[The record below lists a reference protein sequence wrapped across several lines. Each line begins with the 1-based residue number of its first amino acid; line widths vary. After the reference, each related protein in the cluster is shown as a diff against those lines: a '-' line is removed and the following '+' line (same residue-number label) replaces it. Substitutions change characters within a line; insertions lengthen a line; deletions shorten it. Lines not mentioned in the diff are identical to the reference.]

1 MPEVLELQRE
11 YKDTDKVALLMRW
24 RARARLGRGVVLQ
37 LEKPGMT
44 IVKIA
49 DEMGVV
55 DEQVRRYR
63 QAYRDWCKKYGEA
76 LLDTED
82 LPPIEDD
89 PE

>member
-1 MPEVLELQRE
+1 
-11 YKDTDKVALLMRW
+11 
-24 RARARLGRGVVLQ
+24 
-37 LEKPGMT
+37 MT

-82 LPPIEDD
+82 LPPIE
-89 PE
+89 